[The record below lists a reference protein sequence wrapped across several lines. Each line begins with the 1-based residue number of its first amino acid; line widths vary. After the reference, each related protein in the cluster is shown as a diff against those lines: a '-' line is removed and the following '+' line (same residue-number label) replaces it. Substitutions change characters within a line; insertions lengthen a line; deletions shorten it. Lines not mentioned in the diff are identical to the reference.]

1 MAKSAVK
8 FNMKG
13 KRKTLIITALFA
25 LLLAGC
31 SEIKYDYYIEDVKEI
46 KGLKVDDTITL
57 KTNLG
62 LPFWNYEENTA
73 YSIKQNDNI
82 LEIKVVEEYFDD
94 YYITATNYG
103 ESKVYTVNLI
113 QDRIYAEIIV
123 VNRDYIDLGGKT
135 YV

>member
-13 KRKTLIITALFA
+13 KRKMLIITALFA

-31 SEIKYDYYIEDVKEI
+31 GEIKHDYYIEDVKEI
-46 KGLKVDDTITL
+46 KGLKVGDTITL
-57 KTNLG
+57 KSNLG

-113 QDRIYAEIIV
+113 QDRIYAEMIV

>member
-8 FNMKG
+8 FNKKG
-13 KRKTLIITALFA
+13 KRKMLIITALFA

-82 LEIKVVEEYFDD
+82 LEIKVLEEYFDD
-94 YYITATNYG
+94 YYITAT
-103 ESKVYTVNLI
+103 
-113 QDRIYAEIIV
+113 
-123 VNRDYIDLGGKT
+123 
-135 YV
+135 